1 MIELHPE
8 FLTKHGQK
16 QFAVLPFLTKIN
28 GRSFYNL
35 PKAKKHQKPTFFC

>member
-8 FLTKHGQK
+8 FFTKNGRK
-16 QFAVLPFLTKIN
+16 QFAILPFLTKIN

-35 PKAKKHQKPTFFC
+35 SQS